1 MDEVTRRGGW
11 RARADNEELYRAQ
24 DLNPV
29 YQNPDRR
36 GRAELRSATRDDQD
50 GERLIIYTDAH
61 LCIRILIAEAGRS
74 YARLHETIKMEKG
87 PVSKICDLSTGR
99 LGLPQF

>member
-1 MDEVTRRGGW
+1 MTPTLGGAAAGAASRRAALSGM
-11 RARADNEELYRAQ
+11 RCQELYRVQ

-50 GERLIIYTDAH
+50 GERLLYTQMFT
-61 LCIRILIAEAGRS
+61 C
-74 YARLHETIKMEKG
+74 
-87 PVSKICDLSTGR
+87 VSES
-99 LGLPQF
+99 

>member
-1 MDEVTRRGGW
+1 MT
-11 RARADNEELYRAQ
+11 NSPKELYRAQ

-61 LCIRILIAEAGRS
+61 LCIRILIAEAGQLRS
-74 YARLHETIKMEKG
+74 ATRDDQDGERSG
-87 PVSKICDLSTGR
+87 
-99 LGLPQF
+99 F